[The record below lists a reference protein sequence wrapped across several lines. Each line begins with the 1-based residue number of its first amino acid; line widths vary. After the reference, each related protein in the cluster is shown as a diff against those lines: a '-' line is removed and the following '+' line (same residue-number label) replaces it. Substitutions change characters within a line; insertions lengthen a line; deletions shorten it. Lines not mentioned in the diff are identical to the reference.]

1 MVEEAQNTSGPLAG
15 TRPGAP
21 RRRGRL
27 RRFLR
32 LGGLVFVLVLA
43 LFVGGFLYFA
53 NMVGS
58 MLPPEGIK
66 ADGIV
71 VLTGGSQRLKLALD
85 LLGKGMGQRLLISGV
100 HQSTTPQ
107 QLRRLTRSS
116 SAMFNCCVDMG
127 YEALDTIAVRRPV
140 LEACL
145 ARLVDDEP
153 GVTVRRGARLTG
165 VVLRDGAVPRAC
177 GVRLGDEVIA
187 ADVVVEY
194 TSGAAPLDDFS
205 PDALDAL
212 ASKLAA
218 ELCLNLK
225 DATGRAQEMIQRYQ
239 VALSAAKQNDVPKT
253 ERRFM
258 NGFEYSDIRNSCGYR

>member
-1 MVEEAQNTSGPLAG
+1 MLTETDVANLA
-15 TRPGAP
+15 
-21 RRRGRL
+21 
-27 RRFLR
+27 
-32 LGGLVFVLVLA
+32 
-43 LFVGGFLYFA
+43 
-53 NMVGS
+53 
-58 MLPPEGIK
+58 
-66 ADGIV
+66 
-71 VLTGGSQRLKLALD
+71 
-85 LLGKGMGQRLLISGV
+85 
-100 HQSTTPQ
+100 
-107 QLRRLTRSS
+107 
-116 SAMFNCCVDMG
+116 
-127 YEALDTIAVRRPV
+127 
-140 LEACL
+140 L
-145 ARLVDDEP
+145 ARLSFEP
-153 GVTVRRGARLTG
+153 IVSIAEKTDRAKMVRPVWP
-165 VVLRDGAVPRAC
+165 VVLRTFLAAHDWSFAKREVKPARLALTNDGTIPYRYAYAFPDDMVKLRSVRRATAIRWF
-177 GVRLGDEVIA
+177 GLARPERPEVAYEVMRYSDARQQAIFTDA